1 MRLPFGEFENSLLT
15 RSFGSICAMSII
27 FSTLP
32 AGAKESAVPWECAGF
47 AGEAQGRCER
57 ILAELQQEKIAKLE
71 KDLEVQRQ
79 TVQQLQQD
87 VAQQASTTAELERTL
102 TRKRSHWYGSP
113 FVQIY
118 PPFGLALRFG
128 RDKYFGGT
136 LFYGNPPYYGLRFYG
151 HGHRRWH
158 RY

>member
-1 MRLPFGEFENSLLT
+1 MRLPFGEFQNFTLT
-15 RSFGSICAMSII
+15 RSLGGVCAVGII
-27 FSTLP
+27 LWSLP
-32 AGAKESAVPWECAGF
+32 VGAADQVVPWECTGF
-47 AGEAQGRCER
+47 AGEARNRC
-57 ILAELQQEKIAKLE
+57 IQTFGELQQEKIAKLE
-71 KDLEVQRQ
+71 KNLEVQRQ
-79 TVQQLQQD
+79 AVQQLQQD

-102 TRKRSHWYGSP
+102 TRKRSYWYGSP

-118 PPFGLALRFG
+118 PPFGLSLRFG

-136 LFYGNPPYYGLRFYG
+136 LFYGNPPYYGPRFYG

>member
-1 MRLPFGEFENSLLT
+1 MRLPFGEFQNSLLT
-15 RSFGSICAMSII
+15 RSLGGVCALGIMLWS
-27 FSTLP
+27 LP
-32 AGAKESAVPWECAGF
+32 VGAAGQVVPWECTGF
-47 AGEAQGRCER
+47 ASEAQNRC
-57 ILAELQQEKIAKLE
+57 IQTFAELQQGKIAKLE

-87 VAQQASTTAELERTL
+87 VAQQTSTTAELERAL

-118 PPFGLALRFG
+118 PPFGLSLRFG

-136 LFYGNPPYYGLRFYG
+136 LFYGNPPYYGPRFYG